1 MTAHRC
7 CLIDDAPLPEVGALG
22 VEGHIRMSRRF
33 LDHAEKQLKHH
44 DRVQAAE
51 KIWGAVAQTLKAIG
65 EQRGWEHNG
74 HVNIIF
80 ISEQLGLE
88 FGRFREFYR
97 YMALAE
103 RMHQNFYENN
113 VSGLSVRTALEE
125 ARRFIA
131 ELDEIR
137 AAPPRPFI
145 VRDNDDRVRLG
156 LLLGLP
162 RSARPP
168 LGDYSPAGYSRTH
181 GGVDARFP
189 QSGGGDAE
197 AEAAAAP
204 PQGG

>member
-88 FGRFREFYR
+88 FGRFREFESYL
-97 YMALAE
+97 AQAE
-103 RMHQNFYENN
+103 RMHQNFYENRR
-113 VSGLSVRTALEE
+113 SELSVRTALED

-131 ELDEIR
+131 ALDEIR

-156 LLLGLP
+156 RLLGLP

-181 GGVDARFP
+181 GGVDDARFP
-189 QSGGGDAE
+189 QNAGGDAE
-197 AEAAAAP
+197 AEPAAAP
-204 PQGG
+204 EVG